1 LQSFQSLWVLTHE
14 EGQKIRLA
22 SNPGGYFKRDQIQ
35 SVSAV
40 PIGGAAM
47 NHTVLSLDDRINLA
61 LQTAPHLAGRKLRSH
76 TRDGHVVLHGSVN
89 SFFEKQMAQEV
100 VRRIDGVQR
109 IANELMVIRDDVR
122 RPHAIGF

>member
-1 LQSFQSLWVLTHE
+1 MRLTLNV
-14 EGQKIRLA
+14 GDTSDGTKVM
-22 SNPGGYFKRDQIQ
+22 

-47 NHTVLSLDDRINLA
+47 NHAISSLDDRINLA
-61 LQTAPHLAGRKLRSH
+61 LQSAPHLAGRKLRSH

-109 IANELMVIRDDVR
+109 IANELMVIREDVR
-122 RPHAIGF
+122 RPHAVGF